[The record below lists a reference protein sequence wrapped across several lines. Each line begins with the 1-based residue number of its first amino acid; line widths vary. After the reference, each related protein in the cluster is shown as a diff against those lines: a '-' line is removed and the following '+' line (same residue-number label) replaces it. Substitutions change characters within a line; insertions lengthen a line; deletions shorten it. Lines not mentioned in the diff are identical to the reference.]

1 MLVSNLRSYVANGQ
15 QVQRTYLAHLKVAGL
30 RRVIDSHYVPATNS
44 PLAARPLAASFPAPA
59 YPNPATESLTV
70 PLLAG
75 QPAGQLTL
83 LDLAGR
89 QVLAQPVAAGAT
101 QVRLPVGA
109 VAAGTYLLRYE
120 VPGQPPATQRL
131 TVAR

>member
-1 MLVSNLRSYVANGQ
+1 MLHLRI
-15 QVQRTYLAHLKVAGL
+15 AGL
-30 RRVIDSHYVPATNS
+30 RQVLAEPPLPPAQVF
-44 PLAARPLAASFPAPA
+44 LAARPLAASFPAPA

-70 PLLAG
+70 PLLPG

-89 QVLAQPVAAGAT
+89 QALAQPVAAGAT
-101 QVRLPVGA
+101 QARLPVGA

-120 VPGQPPATQRL
+120 AASQPPATQRL